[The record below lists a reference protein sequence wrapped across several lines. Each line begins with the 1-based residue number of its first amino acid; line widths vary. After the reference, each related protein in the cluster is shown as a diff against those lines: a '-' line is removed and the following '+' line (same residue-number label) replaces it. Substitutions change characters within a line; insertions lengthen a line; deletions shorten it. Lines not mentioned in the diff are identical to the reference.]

1 LTARDGLAILT
12 RKEALRMYQ
21 VYLLSIVTLILASVA
36 LGFERLDERLGAGSF
51 FSADLFRSPGFR
63 FGLGMVTLLVGFFQF
78 LSVHPEDIVIVG
90 DLVPAVT
97 GMVLGGTLMLGYYR
111 EKSTVASSL
120 ADRLDA
126 IFLRNAENLAYIGIL
141 VAVLHFFFHRVL
153 FL

>member
-1 LTARDGLAILT
+1 
-12 RKEALRMYQ
+12 MYQ

-36 LGFERLDERLGAGSF
+36 LAFERLDEHLGVGSF
-51 FSADLFRSPGFR
+51 FSAAVFGSPGFR
-63 FGLGMVTLLVGFFQF
+63 FGLGVVTLLVGFFQF
-78 LSVHPEDIVIVG
+78 LSVHPDDIVIIG

-111 EKSTVASSL
+111 QKSTVQSAF

-126 IFLRNAENLAYIGIL
+126 IFLKNAENLAYIGIL